1 MSKVIVLA
9 KITAQE
15 GKRAD
20 LIAGMSPMMEHVETE
35 EGTLEYVLSEDAAD
49 ENVVWMYEVYADQD
63 SFTTHSGSD
72 VMKALGSSIGPYLAG
87 RPELMFLTPV
97 RGKGL

>member
-9 KITAQE
+9 KIPVQD

-20 LIAGMSPMMEHVETE
+20 VVAGMAPMMDHVEAE
-35 EGTLEYVLSEDAAD
+35 AGTLEYILCEDAGD
-49 ENVVWMYEVYADQD
+49 ENAVWMYEVYADQAA
-63 SFTTHSGSD
+63 FEAHSGSD
-72 VMKALGSSIGPYLAG
+72 VMKSLGGAIGPLLAG
-87 RPELMFLTPV
+87 RPELTFLSPV

>member
-9 KITAQE
+9 KIPVQD

-20 LIAGMSPMMEHVETE
+20 VIAGMAPMMEHVESE
-35 EGTLEYVLSEDAAD
+35 EGTLEYILCEDAGD
-49 ENVVWMYEVYADQD
+49 ENAVWMYEVYADQA
-63 SFTTHSGSD
+63 SFEAHSSSD
-72 VMKALGSSIGPYLAG
+72 TMKSLGGAIGPFLAG
-87 RPELMFLTPV
+87 RPELTFLSPV

>member
-9 KITAQE
+9 KIPVQD

-20 LIAGMSPMMEHVETE
+20 VVAGMAPMMEHVETE
-35 EGTLEYVLSEDAAD
+35 PGTLEYILCEDAGD
-49 ENVVWMYEVYADQD
+49 ENAVWMYEVYSDQAAFD
-63 SFTTHSGSD
+63 AHSGSD
-72 VMKALGSSIGPYLAG
+72 VMKALGGAIGPFLAG
-87 RPELMFLTPV
+87 RPELTFLSPV

>member
-9 KITAQE
+9 KIPAQE

-20 LIAGMSPMMEHVETE
+20 LVAGMAPMMEHVETE
-35 EGTLEYVLSEDAAD
+35 EGTLQYILCEDAAD
-49 ENVVWMYEVYADQD
+49 ENAVWMYEVYADQAA
-63 SFTTHSGSD
+63 FEAHGSSD
-72 VMKALGSSIGPYLAG
+72 TMKALGGAIGPFLAG
-87 RPELMFLTPV
+87 RPELTFLSPV